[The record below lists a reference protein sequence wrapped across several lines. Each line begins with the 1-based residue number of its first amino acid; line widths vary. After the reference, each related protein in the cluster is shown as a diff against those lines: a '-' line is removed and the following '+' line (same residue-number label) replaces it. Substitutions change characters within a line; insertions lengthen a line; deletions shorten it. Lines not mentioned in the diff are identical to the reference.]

1 MNRRN
6 FIRIAGGGVVM
17 AATTLA
23 GCAQTTPAEA
33 IEAWHSAPRETDLR
47 RWVISHAILAP
58 NPHNLQ
64 SWLVDLGT
72 PNEIVLRCD
81 LKRLLPETDPFSR
94 QIMMGQGTFL
104 ELLDL
109 AARERGLRA
118 DIELFPGGVSAST
131 DQLDGRAIAR
141 IRLTDDPTVKKDPLF
156 AQILN
161 RRTNRSAYD
170 PARPVPAQAWK
181 AMADAALVNAA
192 SPLRFGWAGTEQA
205 EVLKRHRSIATEAWL
220 IELTT
225 ERTVLESYK
234 VLRVGAAE
242 IAQHRD
248 GVSLLDTMPVL
259 MNRLGLLDRTKAPA
273 PGDFALKAQ
282 VDGFNAK
289 IASTPGFLWL
299 ITDANDRA
307 TQVAAGRAYARLQL
321 AATAHGVSMHPLQQ
335 ALQEYPEQ
343 TGPRTAIRRLL
354 GAVQPAHTVQMWAR
368 VGFAP
373 QVSPAPRRGLAA
385 HMAVA

>member
-1 MNRRN
+1 MKRRN
-6 FIRIAGGGVVM
+6 FIRIAGGGVVL
-17 AATTLA
+17 AATTLT

-33 IEAWHSAPRETDLR
+33 IEAWHSAPREADPR

-58 NPHNLQ
+58 NAHNLQ

-81 LKRLLPETDPFSR
+81 LTRLLPETDPFSR
-94 QIMMGQGTFL
+94 QIMMSQGTFL

-118 DIELFPGGVSAST
+118 DIELFPRGVSAPT

-141 IRLTDDPTVKKDPLF
+141 IRLTADPAVKKDPLF

-170 PARPVPAQAWK
+170 PTRPVPAPAWK
-181 AMADAALVNAA
+181 AMADAAA
-192 SPLRFGWAGTEQA
+192 PLRFGWAGPQQPEL
-205 EVLKRHRSIATEAWL
+205 LKRHHHIAIVAWR

-242 IAQHRD
+242 IAKHRD

-259 MNRLGLLDRTKAPA
+259 MNRFGLLDRTHAPA

-282 VDGFNAK
+282 IDGFNKK

-307 TQVAAGRAYARLQL
+307 TQVAAGRAYARVQL

-343 TGPRTAIRRLL
+343 AGMHSAIRGLL

-373 QVSPAPRRGLAA
+373 EVSPAPRRGLAA
-385 HMAVA
+385 HLAVA

>member
-1 MNRRN
+1 MKRRN
-6 FIRIAGGGVVM
+6 FIRIAGGGVVLA
-17 AATTLA
+17 AATLT

-33 IEAWHSAPRETDLR
+33 IEAWQSAQREADPR
-47 RWVISHAILAP
+47 RWVVSHAILAP
-58 NPHNLQ
+58 NAHNLQ

-94 QIMMGQGTFL
+94 QIMMSQGTFL

-118 DIELFPGGVSAST
+118 DIELFPRGVSAPT

-141 IRLTDDPTVKKDPLF
+141 IHLTADPMAKKDPLF

-170 PARPVPAQAWK
+170 PARPVPEQAWK
-181 AMADAALVNAA
+181 AMAEAAANAA
-192 SPLRFGWAGTEQA
+192 TPLRFGWAGPQQA
-205 EVLKRHRSIATEAWL
+205 EVLKRHRDIAIEAWR

-248 GVSLLDTMPVL
+248 GVSLLDPLPVL
-259 MNRLGLLDRTKAPA
+259 MNRLGLLDRTHAPA

-282 VDGFNAK
+282 VNGFNEK

-299 ITDANDRA
+299 ITDTNDRA
-307 TQVAAGRAYARLQL
+307 TQVAAGRAYARVQL

-343 TGPRTAIRRLL
+343 AGPYTAIRDLL

-373 QVSPAPRRGLAA
+373 EVSPAPRRGLAA

>member
-1 MNRRN
+1 MKRRN
-6 FIRIAGGGVVM
+6 FIRVAGGGVVL
-17 AATTLA
+17 ATATLT

-33 IEAWHSAPRETDLR
+33 IEAWRSAPREADPR
-47 RWVISHAILAP
+47 RWIVSHAILAP
-58 NPHNLQ
+58 NAHNLQ

-94 QIMMGQGTFL
+94 QIMMSQGTFL

-118 DIELFPGGVSAST
+118 DIELFPSGVSAPA

-141 IRLTDDPTVKKDPLF
+141 IRLTADPAVKKDPLF

-181 AMADAALVNAA
+181 AMADAAVVNGAM
-192 SPLRFGWAGTEQA
+192 PLRFGWAGAEQT
-205 EVLKRHRSIATEAWL
+205 EVLKRHRHIATEAWR

-242 IAQHRD
+242 IARHRD
-248 GVSLLDTMPVL
+248 GVSLLDAMPVL
-259 MNRLGLLDRTKAPA
+259 MNRLGLLDRSQAPA

-282 VDGFNAK
+282 IDGFNKK

-307 TQVAAGRAYARLQL
+307 TQVAAGRAYARVQL

-343 TGPRTAIRRLL
+343 AGPHTAIRGLL
-354 GAVQPAHTVQMWAR
+354 GVVQPAHTVQMWAR

-373 QVSPAPRRGLAA
+373 EVSPAPRRGLAA
-385 HMAVA
+385 HLAAA

>member
-1 MNRRN
+1 MKRRN
-6 FIRIAGGGVVM
+6 FIRIAGGGVVLA
-17 AATTLA
+17 AATLT
-23 GCAQTTPAEA
+23 GCAQPTPAEA
-33 IEAWHSAPRETDLR
+33 IEAWQSAPREADPR

-58 NPHNLQ
+58 NAHNLQ

-72 PNEIVLRCD
+72 PDEIVLRCD

-94 QIMMGQGTFL
+94 QIMMSQGTFL

-118 DIELFPGGVSAST
+118 DIELFPRGVSAPT

-141 IRLTDDPTVKKDPLF
+141 IRLTADPSVKKDPLF

-170 PARPVPAQAWK
+170 PSRPVPAQAWK
-181 AMADAALVNAA
+181 AMAEAAVANAA
-192 SPLRFGWAGTEQA
+192 TPLRFGWAGTEQA
-205 EVLKRHRSIATEAWL
+205 ELLKRHRDIAIEAWR

-248 GVSLLDTMPVL
+248 GVSLLDPLPVL
-259 MNRLGLLDRTKAPA
+259 MNRLGLLDRTHAPA
-273 PGDFALKAQ
+273 PGEFALKAQ
-282 VDGFNAK
+282 VDGFNKK

-299 ITDANDRA
+299 ITDTNDRA
-307 TQVAAGRAYARLQL
+307 TQVAAGRAYARVQL

-343 TGPRTAIRRLL
+343 VGPHTAIRGLL

-373 QVSPAPRRGLAA
+373 EVSPAPRRGLAA
-385 HMAVA
+385 HMTMA